1 MAATSIASLM
11 RSATRCGRGLVPALE
26 AVSGGGIHI
35 HSARSAAGA
44 CTRLATAVEAH
55 AASRVMRSHASSPTA
70 FLIGSVRT
78 GASLSLSEC
87 HLHDTNRAQRR
98 IRAAYH
104 VSRVRYSD
112 YLFFSLV
119 YAVVLSP
126 AAVSVAGLLPLET
139 ASTAS
144 LPRVAPTSD
153 LHLIADLSDDD
164 GT

>member
-78 GASLSLSEC
+78 GASLSLSPNATSMTRTG
-87 HLHDTNRAQRR
+87 HKGASVQHTM
-98 IRAAYH
+98 
-104 VSRVRYSD
+104 
-112 YLFFSLV
+112 YLVYDILTIFFFSRLCRCIV
-119 YAVVLSP
+119 SCSRERRGSSP
-126 AAVSVAGLLPLET
+126 TRDCVHCISAARRA
-139 ASTAS
+139 
-144 LPRVAPTSD
+144 
-153 LHLIADLSDDD
+153 HK
-164 GT
+164 